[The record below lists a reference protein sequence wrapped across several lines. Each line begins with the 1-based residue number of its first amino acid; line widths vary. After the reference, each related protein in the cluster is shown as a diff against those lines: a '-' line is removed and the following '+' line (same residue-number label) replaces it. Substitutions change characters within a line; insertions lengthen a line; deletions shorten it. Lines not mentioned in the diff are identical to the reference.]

1 MAPWES
7 LIRFKATDKNIY
19 WAQLSLEQT
28 PSAGL
33 TLRGFP
39 TIEALEADEQSTHV
53 TVEEASIS
61 LFSGMMP
68 IVTGPAPRSSSGN
81 WDQYHL
87 RWSQLPQPR
96 QRGIGEIKTILFK
109 VPRLISP
116 SYQLAIP
123 QCPPMWYKAPPALA
137 NPDSDIPFP
146 VQAQNAFPDFEGELT
161 IVLRNTIKSV
171 PAASSTSHILGYT
184 IGNDLTARMFQR
196 ACGGQYTHAKGYDN
210 FAPLGPRL
218 VHPSVFEPSNPA
230 SRITTR
236 VNGRVVQDSP
246 FDFIFP
252 IDELLA
258 FLSEGTTIPAGTAI
272 MTGTPAGVGWFQ
284 DPKRSL
290 ADGDVVG
297 VEVKPIGVL
306 RNRIVFEK

>member
-1 MAPWES
+1 
-7 LIRFKATDKNIY
+7 
-19 WAQLSLEQT
+19 
-28 PSAGL
+28 
-33 TLRGFP
+33 
-39 TIEALEADEQSTHV
+39 
-53 TVEEASIS
+53 
-61 LFSGMMP
+61 
-68 IVTGPAPRSSSGN
+68 
-81 WDQYHL
+81 
-87 RWSQLPQPR
+87 
-96 QRGIGEIKTILFK
+96 
-109 VPRLISP
+109 
-116 SYQLAIP
+116 
-123 QCPPMWYKAPPALA
+123 MWYKAPPALA

-146 VQAQNAFPDFEGELT
+146 VQAQNAFPDFEVLPTFPFPLRSIILTRVRSHFQGELT

-218 VHPSVFEPSNPA
+218 VHPSVFSPSNPE

-236 VNGRVVQDSP
+236 VNGRVVQDSA

-252 IDELLA
+252 VDELLA

-284 DPKRSL
+284 NPKRSL
-290 ADGDVVG
+290 ADSDVVE
-297 VEVKPIGVL
+297 VEVKPIGAL
-306 RNRIVFEK
+306 RNKIVFEK

>member
-7 LIRFKATDKNIY
+7 LIRFQTTDKHIY
-19 WAQLSLEQT
+19 WASLGLEQT

-53 TVEEASIS
+53 TVEKVSI
-61 LFSGMMP
+61 
-68 IVTGPAPRSSSGN
+68 IHV
-81 WDQYHL
+81 
-87 RWSQLPQPR
+87 
-96 QRGIGEIKTILFK
+96 QRLT
-109 VPRLISP
+109 SP
-116 SYQLAIP
+116 SYQLAMP

-218 VHPSVFEPSNPA
+218 VHPSVFSPSNPE

-252 IDELLA
+252 VDELLA

-284 DPKRSL
+284 NPKRSL
-290 ADGDVVG
+290 ADGDVVE

-306 RNRIVFEK
+306 RNKIVFEK

>member
-1 MAPWES
+1 MKGSYRCLTNRYHNTMTPWES
-7 LIRFKATDKNIY
+7 LICFQATDQRVY
-19 WAQLSLEQT
+19 WAPLALDEQ
-28 PSAGL
+28 PYVGL
-33 TLRGFP
+33 NVQAFAS
-39 TIEALEADEQSTHV
+39 IEALEADEQRSEV
-53 TVEEASIS
+53 TVEKLLAPVPVTGINIICVGLNYRNHANEAS
-61 LFSGMMP
+61 
-68 IVTGPAPRSSSGN
+68 
-81 WDQYHL
+81 
-87 RWSQLPQPR
+87 
-96 QRGIGEIKTILFK
+96 
-109 VPRLISP
+109 
-116 SYQLAIP
+116 LATP

-137 NPDSDIPFP
+137 NPDSEIPFP

-171 PAASSTSHILGYT
+171 PASSAASHILGYT

-218 VHPSVFEPSNPA
+218 VHPSVFSPSDPA
-230 SRITTR
+230 NRITTR

-252 IDELLA
+252 VDELLA
-258 FLSEGTTIPAGTAI
+258 FLSQGTTIPAGTAI

-284 DPKRSL
+284 EPKCAL
-290 ADGDVVG
+290 ADGDVVE

-306 RNRIVFEK
+306 KNRVVFEK